1 MGKLYL
7 AILSMAFKD
16 SSDREIRWSS
26 KVFTIFLVLAV
37 VGRTETMRILEKYNN
52 NFPDTLILLQLIEST
67 FVAPSPL
74 HIKAALTTYPKHLGI
89 PRRLQVVGRQICIPS
104 VTEDCSFVTW
114 MLKTFFAF
122 LTTWKVFKKPTTFSF
137 IISSSSSSAMHSIDH
152 IKCW

>member
-67 FVAPSPL
+67 FVATCFPFAHQSCLDNLSQASRNSKKITSSWKANL
-74 HIKAALTTYPKHLGI
+74 HSFSH
-89 PRRLQVVGRQICIPS
+89 RRLLLCHLNVKNVFCIFDHMKS
-104 VTEDCSFVTW
+104 VQ
-114 MLKTFFAF
+114 KTNNFFF
-122 LTTWKVFKKPTTFSF
+122 YHLFIF
-137 IISSSSSSAMHSIDH
+137 IICNAFHRSY
-152 IKCW
+152 